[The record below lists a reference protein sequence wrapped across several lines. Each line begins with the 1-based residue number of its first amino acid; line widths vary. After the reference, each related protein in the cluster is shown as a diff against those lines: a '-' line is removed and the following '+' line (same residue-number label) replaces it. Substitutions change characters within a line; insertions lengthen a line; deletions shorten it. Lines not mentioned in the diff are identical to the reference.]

1 MKCLEMYLYNSSHS
15 KVLAPF
21 IITSDKVNLC
31 IRTYKM
37 EAAPGA

>member
-1 MKCLEMYLYNSSHS
+1 MKCLEMYLCDSNHS

-31 IRTYKM
+31 TRTHKM